1 MLEGGVEAEIVMNEE
16 EVAREVQLEYLQED
30 ILVIILDPAHLL
42 LCPVNNDLQ
51 VGVAHLR

>member
-1 MLEGGVEAEIVMNEE
+1 MNDEG
-16 EVAREVQLEYLQED
+16 VAREVHLKYLQED
-30 ILVIILDPAHLL
+30 ILVIILDPAHPL

>member
-1 MLEGGVEAEIVMNEE
+1 MNDE
-16 EVAREVQLEYLQED
+16 EVAREAHLKYLQED

>member
-1 MLEGGVEAEIVMNEE
+1 MNDG
-16 EVAREVQLEYLQED
+16 EVAREVHLKYLQED

-42 LCPVNNDLQ
+42 LCPVNIDLQ